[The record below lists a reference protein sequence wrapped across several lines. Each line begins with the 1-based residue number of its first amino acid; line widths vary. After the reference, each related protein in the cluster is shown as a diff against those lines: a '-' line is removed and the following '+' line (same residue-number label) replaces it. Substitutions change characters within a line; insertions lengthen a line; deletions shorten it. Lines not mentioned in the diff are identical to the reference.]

1 MEHKYDV
8 FISYSRKD
16 TRTVDKICEAFDAN
30 GITYFIDRVGI
41 GGGSE
46 FPAVLANAIK
56 SSKLFLFIGSK
67 NSYDSKFTQ
76 SEVVFAFNKKEKGE
90 IIPYIIDGS
99 NLPDEL
105 DFTFSAINRRN
116 IKDHPIET
124 VLINDIN
131 SKLGRVQKSFNADY
145 IKCPHCNRLHSATA
159 MFCEYT
165 GKRLTEVVEHKQ
177 EKAKKSSKGTI
188 SGHDYVD
195 LGLSV
200 KWATCNVGANKP
212 EAYGNY
218 YAWGETETKEEYTEN
233 NCKTIESKFLGLKI
247 IDKRENFKD
256 TARANWGGSWRM
268 PTKAEMEEL
277 EDKCTWTWTSQS
289 GVKGYKVT
297 GPNGNSIFLPAAG
310 YCIGSSRYY
319 VGEYGI
325 YRSSTPNESNT
336 YYAYRLSF
344 GSGGHGVGWDDRYYG
359 RTVRPVSE

>member
-16 TRTVDKICEAFDAN
+16 TKIVDKICEAFDAN
-30 GITYFIDRVGI
+30 GITYFIDRAGI

-46 FPAVLANAIK
+46 FPAELANAIK

-76 SEVVFAFNKKEKGE
+76 SEVVFAFNRKEKGE

-131 SKLGRVQKSFNADY
+131 SKLDRTQKSFNADY
-145 IKCPHCNRLHSATA
+145 IKCPHCNRQHSATA

-165 GKRLTEVVEHKQ
+165 GKRFTEVVEHKQ

-188 SGHDYVD
+188 SGHEYVD

-212 EAYGNY
+212 EEYGDY
-218 YAWGETETKEEYTEN
+218 FAWGETYTKKDYSEDTSYTYD
-233 NCKTIESKFLGLKI
+233 IEMDDISG
-247 IDKRENFKD
+247 DPD
-256 TARANWGGSWRM
+256 YDAARANWGDSWRM
-268 PTKAEMEEL
+268 PTDDEMQEL
-277 EDKCTWTWTSQS
+277 VDKCTRKWIRQS

-310 YCIGSSRYY
+310 ACLGSSRIDVGGYGYY
-319 VGEYGI
+319 W
-325 YRSSTPNESNT
+325 SSAPDESDT
-336 YYAYRLSF
+336 YYAYYLGFIRGILCVLPRSRF
-344 GSGGHGVGWDDRYYG
+344 YG
-359 RTVRPVSE
+359 QTVRPVSE